1 MKKIIFACLVS
12 IVCVF
17 ASVCSSFAQEVMT
30 ISGKDYT
37 VFILCTGDAGD
48 YCNQNGFMQDTFQF
62 HSDGSFEINSLEDQK
77 ELIDTSDGNYNASI
91 VGFNG
96 DYTVTID
103 FLLKKYEISF
113 IGLSIADVIILGQLN
128 VTYFEFGGFPP
139 DYEQKGEAQAYF
151 IGIRK

>member
-1 MKKIIFACLVS
+1 MKKIIYASLVS
-12 IVCVF
+12 IICVF
-17 ASVCSSFAQEVMT
+17 ALVGSSFAQEVMT

-151 IGIRK
+151 LGIRK